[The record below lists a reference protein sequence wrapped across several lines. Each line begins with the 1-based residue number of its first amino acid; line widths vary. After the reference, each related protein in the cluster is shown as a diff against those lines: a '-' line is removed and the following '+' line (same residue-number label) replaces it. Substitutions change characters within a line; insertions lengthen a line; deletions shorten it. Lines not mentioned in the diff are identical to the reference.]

1 MDMLLYAFLFLLP
14 TAMVFTLLKAVEII
28 ANKDSGR
35 KWKIYAFI
43 SGVCL
48 TLTCLAVAYF

>member
-43 SGVCL
+43 SGICL